1 MDPDY
6 SFDLDGE
13 PRELDVSDLERIERF
28 REAGYGG
35 SVADALYDVGLRR
48 TVFDQEF
55 FGINRGQTLVG
66 RALPVKL
73 HTYPKTDDVE
83 DYLEAKWEH
92 EHDGVHPQ
100 KRLMRRVEADE
111 DGSVLVFDTGGDMQ
125 PAHFGEMSCTLAKA
139 HGARGMLCAGNVR
152 DTRYVQQL
160 EEFPVYTLGTTPN
173 WHGGWEIVEVAQPIH
188 VPGHLSH
195 YVTVRPGDWVFGDLD
210 GVQLIPREVVD
221 EVLLRVEDIYEEETE
236 ERRKIEE
243 GMPIDEVY
251 EEYGVL

>member
-6 SFDLDGE
+6 QFDLDDE
-13 PRELDVSDLERIERF
+13 PRELDVTDLERIERF

-48 TVFDQEF
+48 TVFDQDF

-73 HTYPKTDDVE
+73 HTYPKTDEVE
-83 DYLEAKWEH
+83 DYLKEKWER
-92 EHDGVHPQ
+92 ENDGVHPQ
-100 KRLMRRVEADE
+100 KELMRTVESDP

-152 DTRYVQQL
+152 DTRYVQQM

-173 WHGGWEIVEVAQPIH
+173 WHGGWEIIEVAQPIH

-195 YVTVRPGDWVFGDLD
+195 YVTVRPGDWLFGDLD

-236 ERRKIEE
+236 ERQKIEK

>member
-6 SFDLDGE
+6 QFDLDDE
-13 PRELDVSDLERIERF
+13 PRELNISDVERIERF

-35 SVADALYDVGLRR
+35 SVADALYNVGLRR
-48 TVFDQEF
+48 TVFDQDF
-55 FGINRGQTLVG
+55 FGINRGETIVG

-73 HTYPKTDDVE
+73 HTYPKTEEVE
-83 DYLEAKWEH
+83 DYLEDKWER
-92 EHDGVHPQ
+92 ENDGVHPQ
-100 KRLMRRVEADE
+100 KQLMRRVESDP

-173 WHGGWEIVEVAQPIH
+173 WHGGWEIIEIAQPIH

-195 YVTVRPGDWVFGDLD
+195 YVTVRPGDWLFGDLD

-221 EVLLRVEDIYEEETE
+221 EVLLRVEDIYEEEQD

-251 EEYGVL
+251 DEFGVL

>member
-6 SFDLDGE
+6 SFDLDDE
-13 PRELDVSDLERIERF
+13 PRELDITDLERIERF
-28 REAGYGG
+28 EEAGYGG
-35 SVADALYDVGLRR
+35 SVADALYNVGLRR

-73 HTYPKTDDVE
+73 HTYPKTDEVE
-83 DYLEAKWEH
+83 QYLEDTWER

-100 KRLMRRVEADE
+100 KQLMRRVEADE

-160 EEFPVYTLGTTPN
+160 EDFPVYTLGTTPN
-173 WHGGWEIVEVAQPIH
+173 WHGGWEIIEVAQPIH

>member
-6 SFDLDGE
+6 EFDLEAE
-13 PRELDVSDLERIERF
+13 PRTLDISDTERIERF

-35 SVADALYDVGLRR
+35 SVADALYNVGLRR
-48 TVFDQEF
+48 TVFDQDF

-73 HTYPKTDDVE
+73 HTYPKTEAVE
-83 DYLEAKWEH
+83 AFLEEQWES

-100 KRLMRRVEADE
+100 KRMMRRVEADP
-111 DGSVLVFDTGGDMQ
+111 DGSVLCFDTGGDMQ

-152 DTRYVQQL
+152 DTRYIQEL
-160 EEFPVYTLGTTPN
+160 EDFPVYTQGTTPN
-173 WHGGWEIVEVAQPIH
+173 WHGGWEIIEVAQPIH
-188 VPGHLSH
+188 MPGHLSH
-195 YVTVRPGDWVFGDLD
+195 YVTVRPGDWIFGDLD

-236 ERRKIEE
+236 ERRKIEA

>member
-6 SFDLDGE
+6 TFDLDE
-13 PRELDVSDLERIERF
+13 APRQLDVSDLERIERF
-28 REAGYGG
+28 EEAGYGG

-48 TVFDQEF
+48 TVFDQDF
-55 FGINRGQTLVG
+55 FGIERGQTLVG

-73 HTYPKTDDVE
+73 HTYPKTDEVE
-83 DYLEAKWEH
+83 EYLEEKWERV
-92 EHDGVHPQ
+92 HDGVHPQ
-100 KRLMRRVEADE
+100 KRMMRSVESDP

-152 DTRYVQQL
+152 DTRYIQDL
-160 EEFPVYTLGTTPN
+160 EDFPVYTLGTTPN

-188 VPGHLSH
+188 VPGHLSR
-195 YVTVRPGDWVFGDLD
+195 YVTVRPGDWIFGDLD

-221 EVLLRVEDIYEEETE
+221 EVLLQVEDIYEEEIE